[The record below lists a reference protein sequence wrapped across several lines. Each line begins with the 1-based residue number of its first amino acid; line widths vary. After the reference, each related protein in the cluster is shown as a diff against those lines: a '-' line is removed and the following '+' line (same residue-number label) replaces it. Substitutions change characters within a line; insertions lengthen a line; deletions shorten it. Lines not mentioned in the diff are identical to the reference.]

1 MVLCKKNAA
10 KHSEGVWSMWIIKK
24 AHCYGHGY
32 DSGNQVFTMNASLCG
47 MKAFGLW
54 RTDGNDLNA
63 LII

>member
-1 MVLCKKNAA
+1 MQLNILRVYEVYESSRKLTAMDN
-10 KHSEGVWSMWIIKK
+10 
-24 AHCYGHGY
+24 GY

-47 MKAFGLW
+47 VKAFGLW